1 MTGETF
7 IMGAAAF
14 RPLAGLAFCLGLL
27 STVPALAQNAPGP
40 NDNLNA
46 VLWMQRSV
54 EYKANTLAVFA
65 LAHYRL
71 DQALADKNWTAAP
84 AEQKGDYQDLSPAV
98 VLDVDETLLDNSG
111 YQAWQVVNNAGFTGK
126 TWTQFV
132 KSETS
137 TAIPGA
143 VEFTQYADSKGVR
156 VFYVTNRTKQEEDA
170 TRENMKKLGFPLG
183 GNMDTILTAKEQP
196 DWGSAKG
203 TRRAVIAKHYRILL
217 LVGDNFGDF
226 TDDYKG
232 TEEERL
238 KVFEANSAR
247 WGHDWIALPNPS
259 YGSFESAPYG
269 GNFKLPPEEQR
280 AAKEKVLTPW
290 SGQ

>member
-1 MTGETF
+1 MPLF
-7 IMGAAAF
+7 SRPRLAALALCLALSPAAAF
-14 RPLAGLAFCLGLL
+14 ADDA
-27 STVPALAQNAPGP
+27 PA

-54 EYKANTLAVFA
+54 EYKGNTLAAFA
-65 LAHYRL
+65 LAKMRL
-71 DQALADKNWTAAP
+71 DEALKDKNWTAAP
-84 AEQKGDYQDLSPAV
+84 AEQKGDYKDLSPAV

-111 YQAWQVVNNAGFTGK
+111 YQSWMVVGGTSFNPK

-156 VFYVTNRTKQEEDA
+156 VFYVTNRTKQEEDP
-170 TRENMKKLGFPLG
+170 TRENMKKLGFPMG
-183 GNMDTILTAKEQP
+183 GNIDTILSAKEQP

-232 TEEERL
+232 SEADRL
-238 KVFEANSAR
+238 KVFEASAAR
-247 WGHDWIALPNPS
+247 WGHDWIVLPNPS

-280 AAKEKVLTPW
+280 AAKRGVLTPW

>member
-1 MTGETF
+1 M
-7 IMGAAAF
+7 MGATF
-14 RPLAGLAFCLGLL
+14 RPLAALALCLAL
-27 STVPALAQNAPGP
+27 SPATALAQAAPA

-54 EYKANTLAVFA
+54 EYKANTEAVFA
-65 LAHYRL
+65 LAKIRL
-71 DQALADKNWTAAP
+71 DQALKDKNWTAAP
-84 AEQKGDYQDLSPAV
+84 AEQIGDYQSLSPAV
-98 VLDVDETLLDNSG
+98 VLDIDETLLDNSG
-111 YQAWQVVNNAGFTGK
+111 YQAWMVVKGETFNPK

-143 VEFTQYADSKGVR
+143 LDFTKYADSKGVR
-156 VFYVTNRTKQEEDA
+156 VFYVSNRTKAEEDA
-170 TRENMKKLGFPLG
+170 TRENMKKLGFPMG
-183 GNMDTILTAKEQP
+183 GNIDTILSAKEQP

-226 TDDYKG
+226 TDAYKG
-232 TEEERL
+232 TVDERQ
-238 KVFEANSAR
+238 KVFEENAAR
-247 WGHDWIALPNPS
+247 WGHDWLVLPNPS
-259 YGSFESAPYG
+259 YGSFESAPFG
-269 GNFKLPPEEQR
+269 GNFKLPVEEQR
-280 AAKEKVLTPW
+280 AAKLGVLTPW

>member
-1 MTGETF
+1 M
-7 IMGAAAF
+7 MGATF
-14 RPLAGLAFCLGLL
+14 RPLAALALCLAL
-27 STVPALAQNAPGP
+27 SPATALAQAAPA

-54 EYKANTLAVFA
+54 EYKANTEAVFA
-65 LAHYRL
+65 LAKIRL
-71 DQALADKNWTAAP
+71 DQALKDNNWTAAP
-84 AEQKGDYQDLSPAV
+84 AEQTGDYQSLSPAV
-98 VLDVDETLLDNSG
+98 VLDIDETLLDNSG
-111 YQAWQVVNNAGFTGK
+111 YQAWMVVKGETFNPK

-143 VEFTQYADSKGVR
+143 LDFTKYADSKGVR
-156 VFYVTNRTKQEEDA
+156 VFYVSNRTKAEEDA
-170 TRENMKKLGFPLG
+170 TRENMKKLGFPMG
-183 GNMDTILTAKEQP
+183 GNIDTILSAKEQP

-226 TDDYKG
+226 TDAYKG
-232 TEEERL
+232 TVDERQ
-238 KVFEANSAR
+238 KVFEENAAR
-247 WGHDWIALPNPS
+247 WGHDWLVLPNPS
-259 YGSFESAPYG
+259 YGSFESAPFG
-269 GNFKLPPEEQR
+269 GNFKLPVEEQR
-280 AAKEKVLTPW
+280 AAKLGVLTPW

>member
-1 MTGETF
+1 MIEVSLRPF
-7 IMGAAAF
+7 AA
-14 RPLAGLAFCLGLL
+14 LAFCLAL
-27 STVPALAQNAPGP
+27 SPGTWAQEMPA

-54 EYKANTLAVFA
+54 EYKGNTLAVYE
-65 LAHYRL
+65 LAKARL
-71 DQALADKNWTAAP
+71 DQALKDKSWTGAP
-84 AEQKGDYQDLSPAV
+84 AEQTGDFKDLSPAV
-98 VLDVDETLLDNSG
+98 VLDVDETVLDNSG
-111 YQAWQVVNNAGFTGK
+111 YQTWMVVNGETFNPK

-143 VEFTQYADSKGVR
+143 VEFAKYAESKGVR
-156 VFYVTNRTKQEEDA
+156 VFYVTNRTKEEEDP
-170 TRENMKKLGFPLG
+170 TRENMRKLGFPM
-183 GNMDTILTAKEQP
+183 NANIDTILSAKEQP

-217 LVGDNFGDF
+217 CLGDNFGDF
-226 TDDYKG
+226 TDAYKG
-232 TEEERL
+232 TVEERQ
-238 KVFEANSAR
+238 KVFEANAAR
-247 WGHDWIALPNPS
+247 WGREWLVLPNPS

-269 GNFKLPPEEQR
+269 GNFKLSAAEQR
-280 AAKEKVLTPW
+280 AAKRDVLTPW

>member
-1 MTGETF
+1 MIEVSLRPF
-7 IMGAAAF
+7 AA
-14 RPLAGLAFCLGLL
+14 LAFCLAL
-27 STVPALAQNAPGP
+27 SPGAWAQEMPA

-54 EYKANTLAVFA
+54 EYKGNTLAVYE
-65 LAHYRL
+65 LAKARL
-71 DQALADKNWTAAP
+71 DQALKDKSWTGAP
-84 AEQKGDYQDLSPAV
+84 AEQTGDFKDLSPAV
-98 VLDVDETLLDNSG
+98 VLDVDETVLDNSG
-111 YQAWQVVNNAGFTGK
+111 YQTWMVVKGETFNPK

-143 VEFTQYADSKGVR
+143 VEFAKYAESKGVR
-156 VFYVTNRTKQEEDA
+156 VFYVTNRTKEEEDP
-170 TRENMKKLGFPLG
+170 TRENMRKLGFPM
-183 GNMDTILTAKEQP
+183 NANIDTILSAKEQP

-217 LVGDNFGDF
+217 CLGDNFGDF
-226 TDDYKG
+226 TDAYKG
-232 TEEERL
+232 TVEERQ
-238 KVFEANSAR
+238 KVFEANAAR
-247 WGHDWIALPNPS
+247 WGREWLVLPNPS

-269 GNFKLPPEEQR
+269 GNFKLSAAEQR
-280 AAKEKVLTPW
+280 AAKRDVLTPW